1 MAKTSYDLIIVG
13 GGMGGAVLAKVM
25 AEHGVRVLV
34 LEREKQFKDRV
45 RGEGVHAWGVP
56 EAKALGIYGLLRS
69 TCGLEVRWW
78 DIYLGSQLMMHRDFL
93 TTTSHQSPLFGF
105 YHPAMQEVL
114 LTAAAEAGAEVWRG
128 ASVRAVR
135 SGMRPTVTVEQE
147 GWMSELQARLVVAAD
162 GRSSPTRQW
171 AGFAVQHDPERRLF
185 AGVLLENVPLAPDT
199 WYAVLNPVNGQ
210 EVFLGNV
217 GNGHAR
223 AYLGYPKDAHRRFQT
238 ATDVPRFIEE
248 SLRTGAAAD
257 LYAHA
262 RSVGPLATF
271 GSDDSWVEHPYKE
284 GVALIGD
291 AASTCDP
298 SFGQGLAMTLRSV
311 RILRDRLL
319 RTEDWEAGGHAYAEE
334 QHRNFR
340 VIHTLEDWYRSMF
353 LETGPEADACRAR
366 ALPLIAQDGTRLP
379 DLFGI
384 GPDAPINETIKRRF
398 FGEE

>member
-13 GGMGGAVLAKVM
+13 GGMGGSALAKAM
-25 AEHGVRVLV
+25 AEHGVRVFV

-45 RGEGVHAWGVP
+45 RGEGMHAWGVP
-56 EAKALGIYGLLRS
+56 EAKALGIYELLRN

-93 TTTSHQSPLFGF
+93 TTTPHQSPLFGF

-114 LTAAAEAGAEVWRG
+114 LTNAAEAGAEVWRG

-135 SGMRPTVTVEQE
+135 SGALPTVTVEQD

-162 GRSSPTRQW
+162 GRSSLTRQW

-185 AGVLLENVPLAPDT
+185 AGVLLENVPLAPDA
-199 WYAVLNPVNGQ
+199 WYAVLNPANGQ

-217 GNGHAR
+217 GRGWVR

-238 ATDVPRFIEE
+238 TADVPRLIEE
-248 SLRTGAAAD
+248 LLRTGAAAD

-262 RSVGPLATF
+262 RAVGPLATF

-311 RILRDRLL
+311 RLLRDHLL
-319 RTEDWEAGGHAYAEE
+319 KTEDWEAAGHAYAEE
-334 QHRNFR
+334 QHQHFS

-353 LETGPEADACRAR
+353 LETGPEADARRAR
-366 ALPLIAQDGTRLP
+366 ALPLAAQDETRIP
-379 DLFGI
+379 DLFGM
-384 GPDAPINETIKRRF
+384 GPEAPITDTIRRRF

>member
-1 MAKTSYDLIIVG
+1 M
-13 GGMGGAVLAKVM
+13 
-25 AEHGVRVLV
+25 
-34 LEREKQFKDRV
+34 
-45 RGEGVHAWGVP
+45 P
-56 EAKALGIYGLLRS
+56 EAKALGIYELLRN

-78 DIYLGSQLMMHRDFL
+78 DIYLGSQLMMYRDFL
-93 TTTSHQSPLFGF
+93 TTTPHQSPLFGF

-135 SGMRPTVTVEQE
+135 SGALPTVTVEQD

-162 GRSSPTRQW
+162 GRSSLTRQW
-171 AGFAVQHDPERRLF
+171 AGFEVQQDPERRLF

-199 WYAVLNPVNGQ
+199 WYAVLNPANGQ

-217 GNGHAR
+217 GRSWVR

-238 ATDVPRFIEE
+238 TTDVPRLIEE

-262 RSVGPLATF
+262 RAVGPLATF

-291 AASTCDP
+291 AAATCDP
-298 SFGQGLAMTLRSV
+298 SFGQGLAVTLRGV
-311 RILRDRLL
+311 RLL
-319 RTEDWEAGGHAYAEE
+319 RDQLLKTEDWENAGHAYAEE
-334 QHRNFR
+334 QHRNFW
-340 VIHTLEDWYRSMF
+340 VIHTLEDWFRSMF
-353 LETGPEADACRAR
+353 LETGPEADARRAR
-366 ALPLIAQDGTRLP
+366 ALPLLVQDGSRMP
-379 DLFGI
+379 DLFGM
-384 GPDAPINETIKRRF
+384 GPDAPITDTIKRRF